1 MSRWRE
7 PAGLKRNE
15 SLAAQAVRLF
25 AVWHWAEGAGGRHNP
40 AMDLSLCL
48 PGAVRIDTHISTVWL
63 FGDHAYKLK
72 KAVKL
77 PFLDFS
83 TLALRRHFLEQELR
97 LNQRTAP
104 DLYLDLLPVTGSAS
118 APRLGGAGEPI
129 EWVLR
134 MRRFPAGALLS
145 ELAASGRLQ
154 ASHIDALAA
163 HVADF
168 HRRLPALAPAEVPD
182 KDVVAWTCESLDEA
196 ESHPGRPPEVDRAR
210 VRSLRERL
218 LALLEAQAGWR
229 AGRLQ
234 GGFLRECHGDLHLG
248 NLVLWQDG
256 VVAFDAIEFEPALR
270 CIDLVND
277 VAFAFMDL
285 LAWGQAELAWRFVN
299 RYVERSGDFD
309 GLTGLR
315 AFAAYR
321 ALVRAKVALL
331 SGQPQGFLRYWPLAE
346 SLAADPPPPRLLLVM
361 GLSGAGKSTLAAML
375 AEQSGAIRLRSDV
388 ERKRLHGLAATDRP
402 APGQDLYGAEATRA
416 TYARLLELAEG
427 LLVAGHSVVIDA
439 ALLRH
444 AERVALLQLA
454 RRRQRPCLLVECRA
468 DLALMERRL
477 LERAAAGTDASD
489 AGVEVLRRQRESVEP
504 VPADWAG
511 GHRVLFNEG
520 SLEQLREAAA
530 ALLADWRY

>member
-1 MSRWRE
+1 
-7 PAGLKRNE
+7 
-15 SLAAQAVRLF
+15 
-25 AVWHWAEGAGGRHNP
+25 
-40 AMDLSLCL
+40 MDLSLCL
-48 PGAVRIDTHISTVWL
+48 PGAVRVDTHISTVWL
-63 FGDHAYKLK
+63 AGDYAYKLK
-72 KAVKL
+72 KPVKL

-83 TLALRRHFLEQELR
+83 TLALRRHFLAEELR
-97 LNQRTAP
+97 LNRRTAP
-104 DLYLDLLPVTGSAS
+104 DLYLDLLPVTGSAVT
-118 APRLGGAGEPI
+118 PRLGGEGEPI

-154 ASHIDALAA
+154 ASQIDALAV

-168 HRRLPALAPAEVPD
+168 HCSLPALVPAEAPA

-196 ESHPGRPPEVDRAR
+196 EFNPGRPSTVDRGR
-210 VRSLRERL
+210 VQTLRERL

-229 AGRLQ
+229 ARRLQ

-248 NLVLWQDG
+248 NLVLWRDA
-256 VVAFDAIEFEPALR
+256 VLAFDAIEFEPALR
-270 CIDLVND
+270 CIDLIND

-285 LAWGQAELAWRFVN
+285 LACGHAELAWRLVN
-299 RYVERSGDFD
+299 GYVERSGDFD

-331 SGQPQGFLRYWPLAE
+331 SGQPEGFLRYWPLAE
-346 SLAADPPPPRLLLVM
+346 SLAADPSPPRLLLVM

-402 APGQDLYGAEATRA
+402 TPGQDLYRTEATRA
-416 TYARLLELAEG
+416 TYARLTGLADG
-427 LLVAGHSVVIDA
+427 LLVAGHSVVVDA
-439 ALLRH
+439 ALLRQS
-444 AERVALLQLA
+444 ERAALRQLA
-454 RRRQRPCLLVECRA
+454 QRRHVPWLLVECRA
-468 DLALMERRL
+468 EPALMERRL

-489 AGVEVLRRQRESVEP
+489 AGIEVLRRQRESVEA
-504 VPADWAG
+504 VPADWAFE
-511 GHRVLFNEG
+511 HRVLCNDG
-520 SLEQLREAAA
+520 SLEQLRGAVA
-530 ALLADWRY
+530 ALLADWAVLKPVKPMGAEAGSCSVTLPELGA

>member
-1 MSRWRE
+1 
-7 PAGLKRNE
+7 
-15 SLAAQAVRLF
+15 
-25 AVWHWAEGAGGRHNP
+25 
-40 AMDLSLCL
+40 MDLSLCL

-63 FGDHAYKLK
+63 AGDYAYKLK
-72 KAVKL
+72 KPVKL

-83 TLALRRHFLEQELR
+83 TLALRRHFLAEELR
-97 LNQRTAP
+97 LNRRTAP
-104 DLYLDLLPVTGSAS
+104 ELYLDLLPVTGSAS
-118 APRLGGAGEPI
+118 APKLGGTGEPI

-154 ASHIDALAA
+154 ASHVDALAA
-163 HVADF
+163 HVAEF
-168 HRRLPALAPAEVPD
+168 HRGLPALPPAEAPAKE
-182 KDVVAWTCESLDEA
+182 VVAWTCESLDEA
-196 ESHPGRPPEVDRAR
+196 ESHPDRPLAVDLAR
-210 VRSLRERL
+210 VRALRERL
-218 LALLEAQAGWR
+218 LGLLAAQAGWR
-229 AGRLQ
+229 ERRLQ

-270 CIDLVND
+270 CIDLAND

-285 LAWGQAELAWRFVN
+285 LAWGRPELAWRFVN

-331 SGQPQGFLRYWPLAE
+331 SGQPEAFLRYWPLAE
-346 SLAADPPPPRLLLVM
+346 RLAADPPPPRLLFVM

-416 TYARLLELAEG
+416 TYARLLELADG
-427 LLVAGHSVVIDA
+427 LLAAGHSVVIDA
-439 ALLRH
+439 ALLRQ
-444 AERVALLQLA
+444 AERAMLRQLA
-454 RRRQRPCLLVECRA
+454 QRRHAPWLLVECRA
-468 DLALMERRL
+468 DPALMERRL
-477 LERAAAGTDASD
+477 LERAAAGSDASD
-489 AGVEVLRRQRESVEP
+489 AGVEVLRRQREAVEA
-504 VPADWAG
+504 VPADWAA
-511 GHRVLFNEG
+511 GHRVLFNDG
-520 SLEQLREAAA
+520 SLEQLQAAAA
-530 ALLADWRY
+530 ALLADWTH